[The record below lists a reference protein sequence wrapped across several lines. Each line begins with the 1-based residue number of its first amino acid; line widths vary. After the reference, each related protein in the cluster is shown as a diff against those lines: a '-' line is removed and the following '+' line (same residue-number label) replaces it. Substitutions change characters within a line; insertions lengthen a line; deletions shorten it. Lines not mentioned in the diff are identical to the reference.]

1 MELEATGAVLAGS
14 SSEAL
19 MNGDFIATAIQA
31 TNLDSEN
38 TQEKKEKQEGDEK
51 PEMNL
56 IVTIALLV
64 VVTVVGWVDYFGG
77 GSEWIINS
85 ISWQLTAVTAEWL
98 LDSISGL
105 TSSGHIK
112 EEFVGI
118 ILLPI
123 VGNAAGRYQH
133 GGIIYGL

>member
-64 VVTVVGWVDYFGG
+64 VVTVVG
-77 GSEWIINS
+77 
-85 ISWQLTAVTAEWL
+85 
-98 LDSISGL
+98 
-105 TSSGHIK
+105 
-112 EEFVGI
+112 
-118 ILLPI
+118 
-123 VGNAAGRYQH
+123 
-133 GGIIYGL
+133 